1 MGRNP
6 IQIQPTPSPLY
17 TVHQTSS
24 VHFITSKIQTNP
36 TRARFRT
43 KPTQSIIVK
52 WSQPISNPW
61 TQPKSCA
68 VQDLQASPLRI
79 KPWRWRRPWLQC
91 PVLTRAARLAP
102 HPPCWR
108 YPPPPPRSRRR
119 RCAVKLEEQDG
130 KARVRRPPLPPPRL
144 PPRGCGGGDAVAAD
158 GVPAAAAAARGR
170 VGQ

>member
-1 MGRNP
+1 MILSFELPFALIPLLKFCNSSKKVGPLKESIYVSFLKPFLQPKISLLMGRNP

-68 VQDLQASPLRI
+68 VQDCRLRHF
-79 KPWRWRRPWLQC
+79 
-91 PVLTRAARLAP
+91 VS
-102 HPPCWR
+102 
-108 YPPPPPRSRRR
+108 SR
-119 RCAVKLEEQDG
+119 G
-130 KARVRRPPLPPPRL
+130 
-144 PPRGCGGGDAVAAD
+144 GGGDHGCSA
-158 GVPAAAAAARGR
+158 PC
-170 VGQ
+170 